1 MPKPRRSIEF
11 QVTGRYALFT
21 DPLSK
26 VGGEKCSYHVPT
38 YEALKG
44 IAKSIYWKPTLIWV
58 IDEVRVMKRIRTQT
72 KGVKPLDLGGGN
84 SLAIYTFLA
93 DVQYQVR
100 AHFEWNEHRPE
111 LSDDR
116 IEAKHHA
123 IAQRMIDRGGRQDV
137 FLGTGLGP
145 RAYAIIGQGTI
156 SRIIESKPEELRLF
170 LEEAAG
176 VSKYKERRR
185 ETENRLKDTREN
197 LTRVEDILREL
208 NNNLDKLEKQAEVAT
223 RYHGLQEQ
231 GTLKLHQLWFL
242 KHRDA
247 ATEESRIKLAV
258 LEATNALEGRMAEL
272 RAVEAELE
280 HVRQDHYAVSDE
292 LHAAQGVLAE
302 ANLEVSRLEERI
314 RYVVEGRQRVEQRLA
329 ELKGQNDQ
337 WAERKAAAE
346 FELEELAEKMM
357 AAEEQ
362 AEILAAQAEELAGN
376 VPSLEDA
383 VRAAT
388 QRGGEMSKELG

>member
-1 MPKPRRSIEF
+1 MSKQRRSIEF

-123 IAQRMIDRGGRQDV
+123 IVQRMVDRGGRQDI
-137 FLGTGLGP
+137 FLGTRDCQGYVQACEFGAGAGELDDAGELAFGLMFHGFDYP
-145 RAYAIIGQGTI
+145 DETGGT
-156 SRIIESKPEELRLF
+156 
-170 LEEAAG
+170 
-176 VSKYKERRR
+176 
-185 ETENRLKDTREN
+185 
-197 LTRVEDILREL
+197 
-208 NNNLDKLEKQAEVAT
+208 
-223 RYHGLQEQ
+223 
-231 GTLKLHQLWFL
+231 
-242 KHRDA
+242 
-247 ATEESRIKLAV
+247 
-258 LEATNALEGRMAEL
+258 
-272 RAVEAELE
+272 
-280 HVRQDHYAVSDE
+280 E
-292 LHAAQGVLAE
+292 LHARFWRPTMVNGVVRFSHPQNCIERRFVRSMSVKPSGLNQNIRPVDADARE
-302 ANLEVSRLEERI
+302 MGVS
-314 RYVVEGRQRVEQRLA
+314 A
-329 ELKGQNDQ
+329 
-337 WAERKAAAE
+337 
-346 FELEELAEKMM
+346 
-357 AAEEQ
+357 
-362 AEILAAQAEELAGN
+362 
-376 VPSLEDA
+376 
-383 VRAAT
+383 
-388 QRGGEMSKELG
+388 

>member
-1 MPKPRRSIEF
+1 MSKQRRSIEF

-137 FLGTGLGP
+137 FLGT
-145 RAYAIIGQGTI
+145 RDCQGYVQAC
-156 SRIIESKPEELRLF
+156 EFGAGAGELDD
-170 LEEAAG
+170 AG
-176 VSKYKERRR
+176 ELAFGVMFHGFDYPD
-185 ETENRLKDTREN
+185 ET
-197 LTRVEDILREL
+197 
-208 NNNLDKLEKQAEVAT
+208 
-223 RYHGLQEQ
+223 G
-231 GTLKLHQLWFL
+231 GT
-242 KHRDA
+242 
-247 ATEESRIKLAV
+247 
-258 LEATNALEGRMAEL
+258 
-272 RAVEAELE
+272 
-280 HVRQDHYAVSDE
+280 E
-292 LHAAQGVLAE
+292 LHARFWRPTMVNGVIRFARPQDCTERRLVRTMSIKPFGLNQGVRPVDADACE
-302 ANLEVSRLEERI
+302 MGVS
-314 RYVVEGRQRVEQRLA
+314 A
-329 ELKGQNDQ
+329 
-337 WAERKAAAE
+337 
-346 FELEELAEKMM
+346 
-357 AAEEQ
+357 
-362 AEILAAQAEELAGN
+362 
-376 VPSLEDA
+376 
-383 VRAAT
+383 
-388 QRGGEMSKELG
+388 